1 MYHGFDPY
9 SPLYYLIRDYFIKL
23 ASLEFILTRV
33 DVFSMTLQI
42 RFIKHPLTCAK
53 KIIENTISDS
63 YIALAKDL
71 NTSNSSSQSLII
83 SRANDISSPI

>member
-23 ASLEFILTRV
+23 VSLEFILTCV
-33 DVFSMTLQI
+33 DVFSMTLKI